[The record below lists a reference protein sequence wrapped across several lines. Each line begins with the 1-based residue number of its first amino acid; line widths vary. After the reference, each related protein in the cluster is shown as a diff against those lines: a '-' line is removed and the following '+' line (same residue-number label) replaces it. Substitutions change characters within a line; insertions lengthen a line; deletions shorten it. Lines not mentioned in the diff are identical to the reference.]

1 MPEKPRIVVPRV
13 IGPPVRG
20 GVSVGQTRDHLPV
33 VVTDE
38 LVMFPGMMAPLAL
51 HRDTDMAAVD
61 QALVQSRMVIGC
73 ARMPGAEDFTPP
85 SGGDIYEFGTT
96 CQVLKKIA
104 VPDGSQRVLLQGT
117 ERARV
122 RRWVSSEPYFVAD
135 VEVIVAASDPE
146 DDQELEALQRHA
158 LSQFQRVVDLSQ
170 TPEEAYLTALNVDSA
185 GKLADVICA
194 NMNLPVS
201 SRQLILETT
210 DPKERL
216 QRVSEIMRN
225 EIAVLELRDKLRME
239 ARGEMERA
247 QRQFYL
253 RQQLDAIR
261 RELGEGNDQEEEL
274 EELHTLVGESG
285 MPEEAERA
293 ATREIN
299 RLSRMAPASAEY
311 SVGRTWLDW
320 LTRYPWQRSTHD
332 EIDLESAQVILDE
345 DHYDLEK
352 VKQRIV
358 EYLAVMQL
366 NPGQQGPV
374 LCFVGPPGVG
384 KTSLGMSIARALG
397 RKFVRLS
404 LGGMRVEAEIR
415 GHRRTYI
422 GALPGRIIQGI
433 CQAESSNPVF
443 MLDEVDKIGMDFRGD
458 PASAL
463 LEVLD
468 PAQNHSFRDL
478 YMDVDVDLSRVM
490 FVTTAN
496 VLDTIPPALQDR
508 MEVIRLSGYTLNEKL
523 HIARRH
529 LIPKQM
535 REHGLP
541 ASSLR
546 WRKTGLQIL
555 VSGYTREAGV
565 RNLDREIASVCRK
578 RARLYVEGET
588 APVAVMPDR
597 LEEWLGPPRFTQET
611 VARHKTPGVVAGL
624 AWTPTGGEVLFVEGA
639 LITPGKGLTL
649 TGSLGE
655 VMKESV
661 RAAVTC
667 VRTRAEK
674 LGIDASALGD
684 SELHIHVPEG
694 AIPKDGPSAGITM
707 AVAIISLLTGQPAR
721 HNVAMTGE
729 INLQGRVLRI
739 GGLKEK
745 VLAAS
750 RAGIKTVLIPKENE
764 PDLQEVPDEVRE
776 RMEFV
781 PIEWIDEAAR
791 VAIFC
796 RSRQASTNGAA
807 KASEA
812 KKRPRKSG

>member
-1 MPEKPRIVVPRV
+1 
-13 IGPPVRG
+13 
-20 GVSVGQTRDHLPV
+20 
-33 VVTDE
+33 
-38 LVMFPGMMAPLAL
+38 MFPGMMAPLSL
-51 HRDTDMAAVD
+51 DREEDMAAVD
-61 QALVQSRMVIGC
+61 EALVQSRMVLAC
-73 ARMPGAEDFTPP
+73 ARMPGADEDSSP
-85 SGGDIYEFGTT
+85 GNEDIYRFGTT

-117 ERARV
+117 QRGSV
-122 RRWVSSEPYFVAD
+122 KRWVQTEPYFLAE
-135 VEVIVAASDPE
+135 VEIIEPPVEEGEE
-146 DDQELEALQRHA
+146 DNELEALQRHV
-158 LSQFQRVVDLSQ
+158 LGQFQRVVELSQ
-170 TPEEAYLTALNVDSA
+170 IPEEAYLTAMNVDTG
-185 GKLADVICA
+185 GKLADVVAA

-216 QRVSEIMRN
+216 REVSEMIQS
-225 EIAVLELRDKLRME
+225 EIAVLELRDKLRTE

-253 RQQLDAIR
+253 RQQLDAIKK
-261 RELGEGNDQEEEL
+261 ELGEGNEQEQEL
-274 EELHTLVGESG
+274 NELRESIEKSA

-293 ATREIN
+293 ALREID

-311 SVGRTWLDW
+311 SVGRTWIDW
-320 LTRYPWQRSTHD
+320 LIRYPWATTTD
-332 EIDLESAQVILDE
+332 DDIDLEQAQEVLDE

-352 VKQRIV
+352 IKERIV

-366 NPGQQGPV
+366 NPGQQGPI

-397 RKFVRLS
+397 RKFVRMS
-404 LGGMRVEAEIR
+404 LGGMRDEAEIR

-422 GALPGRIIQGI
+422 GALPGRIVQGM
-433 CQAESSNPVF
+433 CQAESNNPVF

-468 PAQNHSFRDL
+468 PAQNDSFRDL
-478 YMDVDVDLSRVM
+478 YLDVDVDLSKVM

-496 VLDTIPPALQDR
+496 VLDPIPSALRDR
-508 MEVIRLSGYTLNEKL
+508 MEVLQLSGYTLNEKVA
-523 HIARRH
+523 IAHRH
-529 LIPKQM
+529 LIPQQM
-535 REHGLP
+535 EEHGLP
-541 ASSLR
+541 SSSLR
-546 WRKTGLQIL
+546 WRKTGLEALI
-555 VSGYTREAGV
+555 SGYTRESGV
-565 RNLDREIASVCRK
+565 RNLDRQVASVCRK
-578 RARLYVEGET
+578 RARLYVAGEHG
-588 APVAVMPDR
+588 PVSVMPDR
-597 LEEWLGPPRFTQET
+597 IGEWLGPAKFTQET

-649 TGSLGE
+649 TGSLGD
-655 VMKESV
+655 VMKESA
-661 RAAVTC
+661 RAAMTC

-674 LGIDASALGD
+674 LDLDATALGE

-694 AIPKDGPSAGITM
+694 SIPKDGPSAGITM
-707 AVAIISLLTGQPAR
+707 AVAIASLLSGRPAR

-729 INLQGRVLRI
+729 ITLQGRVLRI

-750 RAGIKTVLIPKENE
+750 RAGIKTVLLPKENE
-764 PDLQEVPDEVRE
+764 ADLEDVPEDVRE
-776 RMEFV
+776 KLEFI
-781 PIEWIDEAAR
+781 PIEWIDEAAE
-791 VAIFC
+791 VALSGRR
-796 RSRQASTNGAA
+796 RSAA
-807 KASEA
+807 K
-812 KKRPRKSG
+812 KKSSGGKKSAGKKKSKTK

>member
-1 MPEKPRIVVPRV
+1 MPETPRIVVPRV
-13 IGPPVRG
+13 VGPPVRG
-20 GVSVGQTRDHLPV
+20 GVAIEQTQNHLPV

-51 HRDTDMAAVD
+51 HRAADMAAVD
-61 QALVQSRMVIGC
+61 EALVQSRMILGC
-73 ARMPGAEDFTPP
+73 ARMPGADDFTEPTSNDVYP
-85 SGGDIYEFGTT
+85 FGTT

-122 RRWVSSEPYFVAD
+122 KRWVRTEPYLVAD
-135 VEVIVAASDPE
+135 VEVVPTPE
-146 DDQELEALQRHA
+146 PEEVDAELEALQRHV
-158 LSQFQRVVDLSQ
+158 LSQFRRVVELSQ
-170 TPEEAYLTALNVDSA
+170 IPEEAYLTAMNAGSG
-185 GKLADVICA
+185 GKLADVVCA

-201 SRQLILETT
+201 SRQLILETA
-210 DPKERL
+210 DPRERL
-216 QRVSEIMRN
+216 RRVSEMIQG
-225 EIAVLELRDKLRME
+225 EITVLELRDKLRSE

-261 RELGEGNDQEEEL
+261 RELGEGGDQQEEL
-274 EELHTLVGESG
+274 EELRETISQLG
-285 MPEEAERA
+285 MPETAERA
-293 ATREIN
+293 AYREIS

-320 LTRYPWQRSTHD
+320 LVRYPWTRSTED
-332 EIDLESAQVILDE
+332 QIDLDRAQQILDE

-352 VKQRIV
+352 IKERII
-358 EYLAVMQL
+358 EYLAVMRL
-366 NPGQQGPV
+366 NPGQQGPI

-397 RKFVRLS
+397 RKFVRMS
-404 LGGMRVEAEIR
+404 LGGMRDEAEIR

-433 CQAESSNPVF
+433 CQADSNNPVF

-468 PAQNHSFRDL
+468 PAQNSSFRDL

-490 FVTTAN
+490 FITTAN

-508 MEVIRLSGYTLNEKL
+508 MEVLHLSGYTLNEK
-523 HIARRH
+523 IAIAQRH
-529 LIPKQM
+529 LIPQQM
-535 REHGLP
+535 KAHGLP

-546 WRKTGLQIL
+546 WRKTGLQALIT
-555 VSGYTREAGV
+555 GYTREAGV
-565 RNLDREIASVCRK
+565 RDLDRHIASVCRK
-578 RARLYVEGET
+578 RARLLVSGQHEPI
-588 APVAVMPDR
+588 AIMPE
-597 LEEWLGPPRFTQET
+597 LLVEWLGPPRFTQET

-624 AWTPTGGEVLFVEGA
+624 AWTPTGGEVLFIEAA

-655 VMKESV
+655 VMKESA

-667 VRTRAEK
+667 IRTRAEK
-674 LGIDASALGD
+674 LGIDASRLAD

-694 AIPKDGPSAGITM
+694 AIPKDGPSAGVTI
-707 AVAIISLLTGQPAR
+707 AVAIVSLLTGKPAR

-745 VLAAS
+745 ILAAS
-750 RAGIKTVLIPKENE
+750 RAGIKTVLLPKENE
-764 PDLQEVPDEVRE
+764 PDLQEVPEEIRQ
-776 RMEFV
+776 RMTFV
-781 PIEWIDEAAR
+781 PIEWVDEAVEVALGLRPDRGTSAR
-791 VAIFC
+791 
-796 RSRQASTNGAA
+796 SKKPS
-807 KASEA
+807 KARPEP
-812 KKRPRKSG
+812 KRTD